1 MSDVRHERRFRD
13 FRGTFRL
20 PSKTRRESGHSG
32 SAGRAIFG
40 LMRHS
45 KQHLSIRSHRRR
57 ERGAAFAKYELT
69 HLLD

>member
-32 SAGRAIFG
+32 SAAPCQKRLWPIAV
-40 LMRHS
+40 
-45 KQHLSIRSHRRR
+45 
-57 ERGAAFAKYELT
+57 
-69 HLLD
+69 

>member
-32 SAGRAIFG
+32 SAAPCQKWLDQSINRTP
-40 LMRHS
+40 LVD
-45 KQHLSIRSHRRR
+45 HLA
-57 ERGAAFAKYELT
+57 GAQKE
-69 HLLD
+69 